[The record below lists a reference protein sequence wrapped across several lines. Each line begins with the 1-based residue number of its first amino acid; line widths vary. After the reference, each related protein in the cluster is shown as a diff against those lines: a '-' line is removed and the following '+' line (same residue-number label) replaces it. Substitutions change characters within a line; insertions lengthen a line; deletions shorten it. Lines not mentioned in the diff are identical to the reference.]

1 VAAQAMQ
8 SMLFGLPPSM
18 LEPASSPVQYSSP
31 LSFEEVCPGSALAGL
46 IAGNGVMASNPLAP
60 DKSTL
65 GDQAGVICDGVGQVP
80 SGRLFGTY
88 PCSAAVW
95 LLP

>member
-1 VAAQAMQ
+1 
-8 SMLFGLPPSM
+8 
-18 LEPASSPVQYSSP
+18 
-31 LSFEEVCPGSALAGL
+31 
-46 IAGNGVMASNPLAP
+46 MASNPLAP